1 MFSLIIETTFMA
13 ILLSYSIR
21 TLLVMFK
28 LVDNLTDR
36 KNHIGQ
42 IPLIG
47 GICIF
52 IEILAS

>member
-1 MFSLIIETTFMA
+1 MA

-21 TLLVMFK
+21 TLLVIFK
-28 LVDNLTDR
+28 LVDKLTDH
-36 KNHIGQ
+36 KYHIDQ
-42 IPLIG
+42 IPLIN